1 MAGVLL
7 FALLRRYVPAK
18 VITTLFRGDEAL
30 DVLMTATIGVPL
42 YACGGGTIPLLQ
54 AWLVDGMSIGSA
66 ALLMLAGPATQITN
80 LGALKIVLG
89 PHRFLLYIGFLSY
102 LFLGARAGCQPDYV
116 KEQQRCYRSCCVC
129 NLTVK
134 HHAREQRCE

>member
-1 MAGVLL
+1 M
-7 FALLRRYVPAK
+7 
-18 VITTLFRGDEAL
+18 

-66 ALLMLAGPATQITN
+66 ALFMLAGPATQITN

-89 PHRFLLYIGFLSY
+89 PRRFLLYIGFFVIPFPWRSGWLSTG
-102 LFLGARAGCQPDYV
+102 LCEGAAKVLSFLLCLQSHGEAPC
-116 KEQQRCYRSCCVC
+116 S
-129 NLTVK
+129 
-134 HHAREQRCE
+134 

>member
-1 MAGVLL
+1 M
-7 FALLRRYVPAK
+7 
-18 VITTLFRGDEAL
+18 

-80 LGALKIVLG
+80 LGALKIVLR
-89 PHRFLLYIGFLSY
+89 PRRFLLYIGFCPY

>member
-1 MAGVLL
+1 
-7 FALLRRYVPAK
+7 
-18 VITTLFRGDEAL
+18 
-30 DVLMTATIGVPL
+30 MTATIGVPL

-89 PHRFLLYIGFLSY
+89 LAVSSSILVFCHTFSLA
-102 LFLGARAGCQPDYV
+102 LGLVVNR
-116 KEQQRCYRSCCVC
+116 
-129 NLTVK
+129 TM
-134 HHAREQRCE
+134 